1 VIGVDQEFKPD
12 PVTADRKPYQSWYI
26 RSSNGPDT
34 LIGQYL
40 DFSHGSFRY
49 SQTFDM
55 VGAIGGVKFDRF
67 SSVNTDFFM
76 QNIHIKGDILNATQ
90 SSQIR
95 AFSFLGH
102 DTIYN
107 SLDITDMIRD
117 DSTAGDLAW
126 FIKDGTFDLN
136 PFSMLNFYDHFMIYK
151 DYQVGISYLY
161 ENYRPAQLLYNRVSR
176 FAARVAVASSAFEVG
191 SVFPGSDTSL
201 SPGTQADPEIFFN
214 RTYEGKPAAYVE
226 PVIRR
231 DYFSRLELA
240 GTERFPLFGNKRHVA
255 TINAFFG
262 TLDRKL
268 PEQGAVYPLEYRA
281 GMFMGGFPYSFD
293 PIDTGMVIDSFA
305 TLDLLT
311 NDSIIVY
318 SKSPHRDKIQ
328 HDILKGNRIMYLDAE
343 YTFEVARGITFR
355 PLGLLFQGIYATAFA
370 EAAGLW
376 NSDILDFSLKD
387 FLGTGGTMALSKLG
401 KSYFKDMGLRIEIP
415 FVCFEN
421 WHGLFSFTWSRR
433 LNLDDQI
440 LRIDQSGN
448 IVYLDK
454 NRFYFNMLFIN

>member
-1 VIGVDQEFKPD
+1 MNRQNSILIYTGFHAANYNIFSIPAQGFREVVLNELPRDYSMRKRKPFIFSAGGDDGKNRLKPYQYHMSPYKPVYTLWDISPFVAFSPAYITDSIGETQLRGGMKFLIGELSGTANLNGYLFAGKSFKNRPGISWGAGLMSNIMLPKLSGQSHDYQPSMNLSCERHVIGVDQEFKPD

-34 LIGQYL
+34 LIGQYI

-67 SSVNTDFFM
+67 SSVNADFFM

-176 FAARVAVASSAFEVG
+176 S
-191 SVFPGSDTSL
+191 
-201 SPGTQADPEIFFN
+201 
-214 RTYEGKPAAYVE
+214 RTDWK
-226 PVIRR
+226 
-231 DYFSRLELA
+231 
-240 GTERFPLFGNKRHVA
+240 
-255 TINAFFG
+255 
-262 TLDRKL
+262 
-268 PEQGAVYPLEYRA
+268 
-281 GMFMGGFPYSFD
+281 
-293 PIDTGMVIDSFA
+293 
-305 TLDLLT
+305 
-311 NDSIIVY
+311 
-318 SKSPHRDKIQ
+318 
-328 HDILKGNRIMYLDAE
+328 
-343 YTFEVARGITFR
+343 
-355 PLGLLFQGIYATAFA
+355 
-370 EAAGLW
+370 
-376 NSDILDFSLKD
+376 
-387 FLGTGGTMALSKLG
+387 
-401 KSYFKDMGLRIEIP
+401 
-415 FVCFEN
+415 
-421 WHGLFSFTWSRR
+421 
-433 LNLDDQI
+433 
-440 LRIDQSGN
+440 
-448 IVYLDK
+448 
-454 NRFYFNMLFIN
+454 